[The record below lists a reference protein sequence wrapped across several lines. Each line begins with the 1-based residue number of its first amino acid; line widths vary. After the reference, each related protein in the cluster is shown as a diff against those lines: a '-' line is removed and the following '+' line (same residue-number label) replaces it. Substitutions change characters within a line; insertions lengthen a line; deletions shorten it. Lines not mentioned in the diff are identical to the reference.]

1 MVGCACQ
8 VHLRRQL
15 QHEMAKHLPGEI
27 IHKLPS
33 VEISCYRIHVA
44 VPRCTANAMRGPVA
58 CSVPQKRFGH
68 LLQIVRNEPCKEY
81 KSLTT
86 IRAASAESAAHGR
99 ARIDG
104 KAREHMRAEHVRCSV
119 NRANLPA
126 SRPCNLLRAKSF
138 SSSFEMK
145 PAVPTRTRIQ
155 AASCRGLSSACCG
168 SHLLEAAACCAV
180 TAPPA
185 ARRRFLGGVA
195 SEIARNGTYQ

>member
-1 MVGCACQ
+1 LVGCAWQ
-8 VHLRRQL
+8 LHLRRQL
-15 QHEMAKHLPGEI
+15 QHETAKHLPCEI

-68 LLQIVRNEPCKEY
+68 LLQIVRNELRKVH
-81 KSLTT
+81 KQLTT

-104 KAREHMRAEHVRCSV
+104 KAREHMHTEHVRCSV
-119 NRANLPA
+119 NRTSLPA
-126 SRPCNLLRAKSF
+126 SRPGSLLRAKRF

-145 PAVPTRTRIQ
+145 PAVPTRARIQ
-155 AASCRGLSSACCG
+155 AASCRGRSAACCG
-168 SHLLEAAACCAV
+168 PRESAAGACC
-180 TAPPA
+180 TAPPTT
-185 ARRRFLGGVA
+185 RRRFLGGAA
-195 SEIARNGTYQ
+195 SEITRDGTYQ